1 MKRRLVSLI
10 APLMVAAACGGAAAP
25 APASAA
31 PTSAAPAAKSAAPT
45 ANPQK
50 AVEDFYKGKTVRVV
64 VGYDPGGGFD
74 TSARIV
80 ARHIGKYI
88 PGDPTLVVENMPGAG
103 SLVAANWLYE
113 VAPKDGTVF
122 GTFNENQVLEE
133 ALGGE
138 GIKFKSAKFSWLGSL
153 YVSAVTCVARA
164 DAGFKSITDVI
175 GSSKPLIVGG
185 TGPGANTDN
194 FPKMLR
200 AALGAN
206 IKVVSGYKGSNGI
219 AQAIKS
225 GEVQAGCWSWDSQ
238 QRTEL
243 DAIKAGKEV
252 VLVQQGD
259 EKIAEL
265 PNVPMAVD
273 VAKDARAKG
282 IVLATVSPN
291 GINKPFAAPPGVPA
305 ERLAALREAFA
316 KMVKDPEFKAE
327 ITKAGFD
334 LQPKDAAGMQKVID
348 QLFGLDQATIGEL
361 KAAFAAK
368 Q

>member
-1 MKRRLVSLI
+1 MKRKLAFLI
-10 APLMVAAACGGAAAP
+10 VPLMVAAACGGAAAP
-25 APASAA
+25 SPASVA
-31 PTSAAPAAKSAAPT
+31 PTSAAPAAKGASPT
-45 ANPQK
+45 ANAQK
-50 AVEDFYKGKTVRVV
+50 AVEDFYTGKTVRVV
-64 VGYDPGGGFD
+64 VGYEPGGGFD

-88 PGDPTLVVENMPGAG
+88 PGNPTVVVDNMPGAG

-133 ALGGE
+133 ALGGK
-138 GIKFKSAKFSWLGSL
+138 GIKFKSSQFSWVGSL

-164 DAGFKSITDVI
+164 DAGFKSITDVV
-175 GSSKPLIVGG
+175 GASTPLIVGG

-200 AALGAN
+200 SALGAN
-206 IKVVSGYKGSNGI
+206 IKVVSGYNGSKGI
-219 AQAIKS
+219 AQALKS

-238 QRTEL
+238 KRTEF

-265 PNVPMAVD
+265 PNVPLASE
-273 VAKDARAKG
+273 VAKDAKAKG

-291 GINKPFAAPPGVPA
+291 AINKPFAAPPGVPA
-305 ERLAALREAFA
+305 DRLAALRDAFA
-316 KMVKDPEFKAE
+316 KMVKDPDFKAE
-327 ITKAGFD
+327 VQKAGFD
-334 LQPKDAAGMQKVID
+334 LQPKDAKGMQKVID